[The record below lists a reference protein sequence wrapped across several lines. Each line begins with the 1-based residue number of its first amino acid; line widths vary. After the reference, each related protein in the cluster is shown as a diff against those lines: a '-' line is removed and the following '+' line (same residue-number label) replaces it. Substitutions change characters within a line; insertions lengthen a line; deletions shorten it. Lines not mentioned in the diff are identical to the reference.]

1 MLLSELKKGLFGYNK
16 ESVYRYVMKL
26 NEKYEQR
33 IQEKE
38 ELHKKEIMELKQRII
53 ELEMENEELKSVQK
67 AISMTIVEARNFASQ
82 IKKDTHE
89 MEQDMRAKL
98 RSKYGLE
105 KKRLESYEESIS
117 CGFVN

>member
-1 MLLSELKKGLFGYNK
+1 
-16 ESVYRYVMKL
+16 
-26 NEKYEQR
+26 
-33 IQEKE
+33 
-38 ELHKKEIMELKQRII
+38 
-53 ELEMENEELKSVQK
+53 MENEELKSVQK

-117 CGFVN
+117 CIREDIRNLLEKFDKELNEKLEDMHDIKSEMEISEPEPKERLTLFKKKKTMVGV